1 MSLRQ
6 QIIEKIETAIREV
19 EEPRVSFVTREPFNV
34 LEIAITQFPAVLIT
48 FQDET
53 RETVT
58 MGPTSYGRRQGEIT
72 IGVRCYVRGT
82 ELDRRRNELL
92 EAIEEQL
99 EKNRNLDLQ
108 SMGVMDTQVT
118 RIQVIERMPPLAEFL
133 IEVTVRYHY
142 LRGTT

>member
-72 IGVRCYVRGT
+72 VGVRCYVRGT

-108 SMGVMDTQVT
+108 SLGVMDTQVT